1 MSTRIEI
8 IDKIKSSTEDAIISA
23 SIVAYDSDRSIDDLT
38 GRDFVTKDMVIGVT
52 PTIPDFEDIIESGTD
67 NPKNYLVSALIGIT
81 SKRPIVF
88 QTIPQIDPT
97 TGLPLANKWTT
108 IGASTVVN
116 YNDDTDGNLISIDV
130 FGNDDG
136 SNKFSQDTMIR
147 IS

>member
-8 IDKIKSSTEDAIISA
+8 IEKIKSSTEDAIISA

>member
-108 IGASTVVN
+108 IGASTVVT

-130 FGNDDG
+130 FGYDDG